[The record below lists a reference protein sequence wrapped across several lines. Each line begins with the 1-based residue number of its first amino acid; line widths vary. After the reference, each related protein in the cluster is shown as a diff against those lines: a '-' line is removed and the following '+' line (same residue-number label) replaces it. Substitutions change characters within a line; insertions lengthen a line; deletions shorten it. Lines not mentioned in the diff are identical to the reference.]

1 MNSAMWGNVSF
12 FILFCLKNR
21 DKDNGFMYKCKELC
35 FQILRFA
42 LDDTEGGFGQQC
54 VNCVKSVLHVK
65 TEVMAVS
72 ALIAFFVA

>member
-1 MNSAMWGNVSF
+1 MH
-12 FILFCLKNR
+12 
-21 DKDNGFMYKCKELC
+21 KCKELC

-42 LDDTEGGFGQQC
+42 LDDTEGSSGQQC

-65 TEVMAVS
+65 TGVMAVS